1 MEKAKIDGLQMFS
14 FMFLFQF
21 GSLIVTGLGLEVKQ
35 NNWIAVLVVSGINI
49 LLILL
54 IYGPIYNRF
63 PNLTLTGIFLENTGK
78 IVGTVLSIIYNFYF
92 ILIAGFILRDTG
104 DNMIKYLLPET
115 PIEVVLLMGVLLISY
130 SCFLGIEVFA
140 RVAQLLFFIMITLG
154 IMGNFLVFASGIV
167 DPIHL
172 LPILEDGL
180 FPLIKAVFPSIISY
194 SEMVVFFMILP
205 YLNKPQNGVRI
216 GTLSV
221 LFSGLAVSWT
231 FALTIAVL
239 GVYGTELA
247 DLPLLNTAQKIN
259 VGDFFQRMDPIV
271 ILTLFI
277 GLFVKLNIFF
287 YAGVVGMAE
296 LFKKQKHQPFI
307 LPAAIMIFVIAI
319 VSVENEIEKKELFKE
334 KLPLFIELPILI
346 IIPCILL
353 VIIAIRGKW
362 QKRKHLQPYSKGSMK
377 DE

>member
-1 MEKAKIDGLQMFS
+1 M
-14 FMFLFQF
+14 
-21 GSLIVTGLGLEVKQ
+21 
-35 NNWIAVLVVSGINI
+35 
-49 LLILL
+49 
-54 IYGPIYNRF
+54 
-63 PNLTLTGIFLENTGK
+63 
-78 IVGTVLSIIYNFYF
+78 
-92 ILIAGFILRDTG
+92 
-104 DNMIKYLLPET
+104 
-115 PIEVVLLMGVLLISY
+115 
-130 SCFLGIEVFA
+130 
-140 RVAQLLFFIMITLG
+140 
-154 IMGNFLVFASGIV
+154 FASGIV

-247 DLPLLNTAQKIN
+247 DLPLLDTAQKIN

-277 GLFVKLNIFF
+277 GLFIKLNIFF

-319 VSVENEIEKKELFKE
+319 VSAENEIEKKNF
-334 KLPLFIELPILI
+334 
-346 IIPCILL
+346 
-353 VIIAIRGKW
+353 
-362 QKRKHLQPYSKGSMK
+362 
-377 DE
+377 